1 MYEILQSWG
10 RELFQKLAVKNYN
23 SMLSFFD
30 FQLFINKIS
39 QERNWSVEKIPARAN
54 LILALKMGINN
65 QMHPKEV
72 DQVKTKGL
80 NLHGTQSTD
89 VEL

>member
-1 MYEILQSWG
+1 M
-10 RELFQKLAVKNYN
+10 
-23 SMLSFFD
+23 
-30 FQLFINKIS
+30 
-39 QERNWSVEKIPARAN
+39 EKIPACAN
-54 LILALKMGINN
+54 LILALEMGLNN

-80 NLHGTQSTD
+80 DLHGTQSTD